1 VADIV
6 VESTSHNVG
15 KSVPKVPCGSAARG

>member
-15 KSVPKVPCGSAARG
+15 KSVPKVPCRSAARG